1 MGGVPNVQSDHGA
14 QLMQNYGN
22 IDKYTSVWVS
32 VISDAV
38 PHRVE
43 AAARRSGSHMVRN
56 HSCCA
61 ATANCLFAPYLS
73 IYSLVALVSLGLILL
88 LILSSQNH

>member
-1 MGGVPNVQSDHGA
+1 MIRRLNLGQPGWILAVVTRELGHIA
-14 QLMQNYGN
+14 QAIFL
-22 IDKYTSVWVS
+22 KSLVS

-56 HSCCA
+56 YSCCTV
-61 ATANCLFAPYLS
+61 TANYLFVPYLS
-73 IYSLVALVSLGLILL
+73 IYSLVALVSLYRPEY
-88 LILSSQNH
+88 NH